1 VETKE
6 CGPWV
11 QNSTFR
17 MRICI
22 SGKSQACTHLT
33 KSLCQ
38 KETQRIV
45 GKHVEETSMRK
56 HMYKEN
62 TYLEMIKINI

>member
-1 VETKE
+1 
-6 CGPWV
+6 
-11 QNSTFR
+11 
-17 MRICI
+17 MRIWI